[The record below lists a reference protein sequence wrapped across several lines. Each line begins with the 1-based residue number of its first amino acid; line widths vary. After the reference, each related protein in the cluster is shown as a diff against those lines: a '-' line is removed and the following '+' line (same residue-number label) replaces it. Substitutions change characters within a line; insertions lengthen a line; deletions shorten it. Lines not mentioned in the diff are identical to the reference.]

1 MELKWYDGVLSIGSS
16 YNGNNDLSEIGNLK
30 DNYIMKDSEKIAL
43 VSAIFSVELR
53 KMNLPLFDMHTHS
66 TCSDGTATPE
76 ELLYMAQS
84 YGLSMF
90 SITDH
95 DSVDAYETI

>member
-1 MELKWYDGVLSIGSS
+1 ME
-16 YNGNNDLSEIGNLK
+16 
-30 DNYIMKDSEKIAL
+30 
-43 VSAIFSVELR
+43 
-53 KMNLPLFDMHTHS
+53 LPLFDMHVHS

-95 DSVDAYETI
+95 DSVEAYDEILKLYEAGNFPEKLVYVPGVELTTQSKVDRSR